1 MKPEIESMR
10 PIADKWNSYVK
21 DSRTME
27 INKVPEVWFLE
38 KKYTIFLILF
48 TDMIFVVTLGMNKLF
63 K

>member
-1 MKPEIESMR
+1 
-10 PIADKWNSYVK
+10 
-21 DSRTME
+21 ME

-38 KKYTIFLILF
+38 KKYAIFLILF

>member
-1 MKPEIESMR
+1 
-10 PIADKWNSYVK
+10 
-21 DSRTME
+21 ME

-48 TDMIFVVTLGMNKLF
+48 TDMIFVVALGMNKLF